1 MSRAAVAG
9 GSAKLADSG
18 NAAAAATYLSR
29 STRPLTSLVFLL
41 PFIILYE
48 LGTRLLLTDPVQGT
62 HHIVAFTLLQRFF
75 ALFGATGRHLPALAV
90 VSILIAWHV
99 ARKDNWTVSLPTL
112 LGMAA
117 ESIALGLPLIVF
129 GVGLARLFPA
139 LSASTGA
146 GLPRTVILSL
156 GAGVYEEVV
165 FRLILCTAL
174 AMVLRNGLRL
184 NPRLSM
190 LLLVLLSATLF
201 SAYHYLGSETF
212 YWRIFVFRMAAGV
225 YFAAI
230 FVFRGFGLTAGGHIS
245 YDLMVALLPFA

>member
-9 GSAKLADSG
+9 ASSKLADSG
-18 NAAAAATYLSR
+18 NATAAATYLSR

-90 VSILIAWHV
+90 VSILIAWHL
-99 ARKDNWTVSLPTL
+99 AKKDSWTITLPTL

-117 ESIALGLPLIVF
+117 ESVALGLPLIVF
-129 GVGLARLFPA
+129 GVALARMFPA
-139 LSASTGA
+139 MSASTA
-146 GLPRTVILSL
+146 VGLPRTVILSL
-156 GAGVYEEVV
+156 GAGIYEELV

-174 AMVLRNGLRL
+174 AMVLRNGLRFS
-184 NPRLSM
+184 PRLSM
-190 LLLVLLSATLF
+190 LLLVVLSASLF
-201 SAYHYLGSETF
+201 SAYHYLGTETF

-230 FVFRGFGLTAGGHIS
+230 FLFRGFGLTAGSHIA
-245 YDLMVALLPFA
+245 YDLMVALLPFS

>member
-9 GSAKLADSG
+9 GSANLAESG
-18 NAAAAATYLSR
+18 NAAATYLSR

-41 PFIILYE
+41 PFILLYE
-48 LGTRLLLTDPVQGT
+48 LGTRILLTDPVQGT

-90 VSILIAWHV
+90 VSILLAWHV
-99 ARKDNWTVSLPTL
+99 AKKDSWTISLPTF
-112 LGMAA
+112 LGMAV
-117 ESIALGLPLIVF
+117 ESVALGLPLIVF
-129 GVGLARLFPA
+129 GVALARVFPA
-139 LSASTGA
+139 MSTPTAA

-156 GAGVYEEVV
+156 GAGVYEELV

-184 NPRLSM
+184 SPKLSM
-190 LLLVLLSATLF
+190 LLLVVLSASLF
-201 SAYHYLGSETF
+201 SAYHYLGSEAF
-212 YWRIFVFRMAAGV
+212 HWRIFVFRMMAGV

-230 FVFRGFGLTAGGHIS
+230 FLFRGFGLTAGSHMS
-245 YDLMVALLPFA
+245 YDLMVALLPFS

>member
-9 GSAKLADSG
+9 GSAKFADSG
-18 NAAAAATYLSR
+18 NAAATYLSR

-48 LGTRLLLTDPVQGT
+48 IGTRLLLTDPVQGT

-90 VSILIAWHV
+90 VSILLAWHL
-99 ARKDNWTVSLPTL
+99 ARKDTWTISLRTL

-129 GVGLARLFPA
+129 GVALARLFRP
-139 LSASTGA
+139 LSAPTGT
-146 GLPRTVILSL
+146 GLGETVVLSL
-156 GAGVYEEVV
+156 GAGVYEELV

-174 AMVLRNGLRL
+174 AMVLRNVLRIE
-184 NPRLSM
+184 PRLSM
-190 LLLVLLSATLF
+190 LLLVVLSATLF
-201 SAYHYLGSETF
+201 SAYHYLGNEAF
-212 YWRIFVFRMAAGV
+212 HWRIFVFRMAAGV
-225 YFAAI
+225 YFAGL
-230 FVFRGFGLTAGGHIS
+230 FVARGFGITAGSHMA
-245 YDLMVALLPFA
+245 YDILIILL